1 MAKRESE
8 KYITLSPKYG
18 VNPSV
23 FHCFICGKEIGVA
36 LLGKLKG
43 DVEAPHNIS
52 NPNELCDNCRTLI
65 EAGNKFFLEVKDNTD
80 HNDPERTGRM
90 VCVREEALPKVK
102 SPINYVEYKVFEQM
116 FSNFLND
123 N

>member
-1 MAKRESE
+1 MAKRKS
-8 KYITLSPKYG
+8 ITLSPKYG

-23 FHCFICGKEIGVA
+23 LHWFICGKETGVA

-43 DVEAPHNIS
+43 DAEAPHNIS
-52 NPNELCDNCRTLI
+52 DPNEICDDCRKQI
-65 EAGNKFFLEVKDNTD
+65 VAGNKFFLEVKDNTD

-90 VCVREEALPKVK
+90 VCVRGDALPKVK
-102 SPINYVEYKVFEQM
+102 SPINYVEYKAFEQM